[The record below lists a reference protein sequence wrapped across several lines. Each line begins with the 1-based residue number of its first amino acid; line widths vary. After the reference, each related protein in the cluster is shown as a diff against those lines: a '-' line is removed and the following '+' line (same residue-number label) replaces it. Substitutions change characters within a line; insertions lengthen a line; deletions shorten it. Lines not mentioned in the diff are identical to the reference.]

1 LVVGYRRECLRL
13 PPGTV
18 IVNRLPS
25 RLPLDD
31 IFFFDHRSSSHGPD
45 RPVTRRQPF
54 NDRNWLFEFKYDG
67 FPSVLYLTRQECMF
81 YSKRG
86 WEIS

>member
-1 LVVGYRRECLRL
+1 MTPSSLTTARPRIA
-13 PPGTV
+13 P
-18 IVNRLPS
+18 IV
-25 RLPLDD
+25 
-31 IFFFDHRSSSHGPD
+31 
-45 RPVTRRQPF
+45 PVTRRQPF